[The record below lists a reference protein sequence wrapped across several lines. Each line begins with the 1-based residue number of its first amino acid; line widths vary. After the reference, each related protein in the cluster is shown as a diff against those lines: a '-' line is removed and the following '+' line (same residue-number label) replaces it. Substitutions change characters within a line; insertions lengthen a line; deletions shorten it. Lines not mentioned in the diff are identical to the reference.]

1 MLSPAV
7 HETTV
12 RRPAAVHLHPARPP
26 EVEMVDKRPR
36 RVVPGGHAERKF
48 ATVLFIDIRGSM
60 DLSGSRKP
68 EEWWSTID
76 ELFELMCEG
85 VYRFGGWVAGFTG
98 DSISAIF
105 ESPPASQDHAKQAC
119 DAALWLRDAIDA
131 LALQLRQVW
140 GFELGVRLGINS
152 GDIVVGTIGNRYR
165 RYHTA
170 AGYSVALAQRMEA
183 IAEVGH
189 IYLTEATVR
198 LIDRHVAVRSLG
210 ALAVKGARTPVEV
223 FELVGTVPGVTVLTS
238 RLACRSDKSP
248 GPVAR
253 ATSVRVALGHRQGAR
268 WMAAPDLRLLRGP
281 RVRTKVGDVERTRF
295 PGGVSDRRHVV
306 LRFGFGGRPRPL
318 GGRVT
323 AGCRFVS
330 DVPDRARPKL
340 IWQPAGPKEIRCI
353 PSSTASSPARWPPTR
368 SDRAWP
374 LSGRLL
380 SDGRGAVDGPAA
392 W

>member
-7 HETTV
+7 QETTIG
-12 RRPAAVHLHPARPP
+12 RPAAVHLHPARPP
-26 EVEMVDKRPR
+26 EVEMVDKRPIR
-36 RVVPGGHAERKF
+36 AIPGGQAERKF

-60 DLSGSRKP
+60 DLSGSREP

-98 DSISAIF
+98 DGISAIF
-105 ESPPASQDHAKQAC
+105 ESSPASQDHAKQAC
-119 DAALWLRDAIDA
+119 DAALWLREAIDA

-152 GDIVVGTIGNRYR
+152 GDIVVGTIGDRYR

-198 LIDRHVAVRSLG
+198 LVERHVVVRALG

-223 FELVGTVPGVTVLTS
+223 FELVGTVPALRSRPEDSPAGRTNHRDRSHDRLQSGSPCTV
-238 RLACRSDKSP
+238 
-248 GPVAR
+248 
-253 ATSVRVALGHRQGAR
+253 GHRHGAR
-268 WMAAPDLRLLRGP
+268 WTAAPDLRLLRGP
-281 RVRTKVGDVERTRF
+281 LVRTKLGDLERTRF

-306 LRFGFGGRPRPL
+306 LRFGFGGRLRPL
-318 GGRVT
+318 
-323 AGCRFVS
+323 AGVLPQ
-330 DVPDRARPKL
+330 V
-340 IWQPAGPKEIRCI
+340 AG
-353 PSSTASSPARWPPTR
+353 S
-368 SDRAWP
+368 
-374 LSGRLL
+374 
-380 SDGRGAVDGPAA
+380 
-392 W
+392 